1 MSADQISEIA
11 PAVRETL
18 EAPEFCAT
26 FEVAGQAD
34 KWIQF
39 HDGMLN
45 AAYPRVEH
53 PSAVLAALGGG
64 ALEEW
69 APGVSLTVA
78 LLGTDGRTI
87 AKWIDRYFEMVL
99 GASEDYGVDVRLERV
114 KTVGRASNDSSASD
128 Y

>member
-11 PAVRETL
+11 PAVREAL
-18 EAPEFCAT
+18 KAPEFCAT

-34 KWIQF
+34 KWVQF

-53 PSAVLAALGGG
+53 PSAVLAALGG

-78 LLGTDGRTI
+78 LLGKDGRTI
-87 AKWIDRYFEMVL
+87 AKWIDRYFETVL
-99 GASEDYGVDVRLERV
+99 GASEDYSVDVRLERV
-114 KTVGRASNDSSASD
+114 KTVGRASNDSSASG

>member
-11 PAVRETL
+11 PAVREAL
-18 EAPEFCAT
+18 EAPEICAT

-34 KWIQF
+34 KWVQF
-39 HDGMLN
+39 HAGTLN

-53 PSAVLAALGGG
+53 PLAVLAAFGG
-64 ALEEW
+64 ALQEW
-69 APGVSLTVA
+69 ALGVSLAVA
-78 LLGTDGRTI
+78 LPAKDGRTI
-87 AKWIDRYFEMVL
+87 AKWIDRYFETVL

-114 KTVGRASNDSSASD
+114 RTVGRASNDSSASG